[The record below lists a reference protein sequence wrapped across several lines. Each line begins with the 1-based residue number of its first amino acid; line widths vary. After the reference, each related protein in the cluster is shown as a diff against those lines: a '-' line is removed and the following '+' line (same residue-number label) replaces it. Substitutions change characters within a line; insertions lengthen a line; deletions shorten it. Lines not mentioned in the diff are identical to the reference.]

1 MKFLAAFFFISVYNF
16 QVMAQTILVKK
27 KINQTISMKISE
39 ALQLMPPQQLIDR
52 YASSRIPIAMFT
64 SQDAKI
70 DFGINE
76 TATNWGSD
84 DIEILLSFYKASI
97 SNLYSQVDFVQ
108 SQISTVDH
116 RSFIVFEFIGTI
128 SEESLL
134 GGVNLFQKY
143 NYIQYIPYGGKV
155 LLFNFNCDPKE
166 RDIWA
171 PIAAQMMRSVKL
183 K

>member
-1 MKFLAAFFFISVYNF
+1 
-16 QVMAQTILVKK
+16 MAQTILVKK

-116 RSFIVFEFIGTI
+116 RSFIVFEFGIRH
-128 SEESLL
+128 L
-134 GGVNLFQKY
+134 Y
-143 NYIQYIPYGGKV
+143 HP
-155 LLFNFNCDPKE
+155 
-166 RDIWA
+166 
-171 PIAAQMMRSVKL
+171 
-183 K
+183 